1 MLSFEASLVKIKF
14 IILYI
19 YIYIGDNI
27 LKQNRWAVQQ
37 AKIACISINIEQSHQ
52 HRLQTRQTV
61 IKTQHEFLCV
71 CIHVHMLED
80 YLLSTLKSSMEI
92 CLCRFKFVDDYK
104 TGKN

>member
-19 YIYIGDNI
+19 YISVTIYW
-27 LKQNRWAVQQ
+27 KQNRWAVQQ
-37 AKIACISINIEQSHQ
+37 AKIACISINTEQSHQ

-92 CLCRFKFVDDYK
+92 CRFKFVDDYK